1 MLGVVFIINIE
12 LLKNSNINLYDSF
25 IIDRM
30 TFQSEEVLAYG
41 AKYENIPCGAIFA
54 RLKQGATETE
64 CKITSFF
71 VLKLFR
77 RKGIGTAL
85 LNAMKNKL
93 KELNIK
99 KIKVNAI
106 TSKKNIELLENFLTK
121 RGFSEAKLLTE
132 VYLFD
137 PKVLVKENKL
147 VQSILNSD
155 FELPEKVELLQKN
168 EVKNELLEKVK
179 NKEGIKYPDVLSPF
193 ANEFNLVDECTQFAV
208 FDEKEVVGWMTAL
221 RAPGNSILYRSIF
234 VREDYRKSALGYFIF
249 NSTMKLHVKKYIDKK
264 ILYAVDIDN
273 ARAKKLFSFCLK
285 SLYDSKNYEFE
296 IESSVQNY

>member
-1 MLGVVFIINIE
+1 M
-12 LLKNSNINLYDSF
+12 
-25 IIDRM
+25 
-30 TFQSEEVLAYG
+30 
-41 AKYENIPCGAIFA
+41 
-54 RLKQGATETE
+54 
-64 CKITSFF
+64 
-71 VLKLFR
+71 
-77 RKGIGTAL
+77 
-85 LNAMKNKL
+85 
-93 KELNIK
+93 
-99 KIKVNAI
+99 
-106 TSKKNIELLENFLTK
+106 
-121 RGFSEAKLLTE
+121 
-132 VYLFD
+132 
-137 PKVLVKENKL
+137 LVKENKL

-179 NKEGIKYPDVLSPF
+179 NKEGINYPDVLSPF
-193 ANEFNLVDECTQFAV
+193 ANEFNLIDGCTQFAV

-249 NSTMKLHVKKYIDKK
+249 NSTMKPPGIYCWTIKYIDKK